1 MSKFIF
7 RSSKKNKF
15 NFLKDNN
22 DITDK
27 ELIGSVHTEIFL
39 NKKLIIEGCQSIADY
54 QNDYIKLKV
63 KKGFLNIVGNNFL
76 ITEFDN
82 EKIIIKGIITS
93 VEFCL

>member
-27 ELIGSVHTEIFL
+27 VLIGCVHTEIFL

-93 VEFCL
+93 IEFCL